1 MARAKKTETKFES
14 LKGTRNTTAD
24 ASERQL
30 AVEGA
35 MQQIE
40 RTFGKGSIMK
50 LGDQTIPQ
58 EIGHIPTG
66 ALTLDFAL
74 GIGGFPRGRVV
85 EIFGPESS
93 GKTTLCL
100 AAIANAQKVGG
111 IAAFVDAEHALDP
124 YFARKLGVNIDDL
137 LVAQPDN
144 GEEALEITES
154 LVRSNAVDIVVVDSV
169 AALVPKSELEGNM
182 GDAQMGL
189 HARLMSQA
197 LRKLTGT
204 ISKSNT
210 TVVFVNQI
218 RHKIGVMFG
227 SPETTTGGNA
237 LKFYASV
244 RLDIRRIETLKKGD
258 EPFGNRVRVKIVKNK
273 VAPPFRQAEFD
284 ILFHSGIN
292 HTGCLLDIATTEGLV
307 ERSGTW
313 YSYLENRI
321 GQGRENACQFLREN
335 PDVATELEA
344 ELRRRQSDVRKQAI
358 EEMKKKSAGI
368 IAADADD
375 DATEEVDADLE
386 QTASTTRTRG
396 GRTGGATARAKKAPP
411 ANVDPDT
418 GEILDDEYHEDVG

>member
-1 MARAKKTETKFES
+1 MARAKKNESKLES
-14 LKGTRNTTAD
+14 LKGTRGTTQD
-24 ASERQL
+24 AKERAV

-35 MQQIE
+35 MAQIE
-40 RTFGKGSIMK
+40 RSFGKGSIMK

-74 GIGGFPRGRVV
+74 GIGGFPKGRIV

-93 GKTTLCL
+93 GKTTVCL
-100 AAIANAQKVGG
+100 SAVANAQKAGG

-124 YFARKLGVNIDDL
+124 YFARKLGVDIDDL

-154 LVRSNAVDIVVVDSV
+154 LVRSNAVDIIIVDSV

-258 EPFGNRVRVKIVKNK
+258 DPFGNRVRVKIVKNK

-284 ILFHSGIN
+284 ILFNSGIN
-292 HTGCLLDIATTEGLV
+292 HTGCLLDIAVNDELID
-307 ERSGTW
+307 RSGTW
-313 YSYLENRI
+313 YSYNENRI
-321 GQGRENACQFLREN
+321 GQGRENACQFLRDN
-335 PDVATELEA
+335 PDVAGELEE
-344 ELRRRQSDVRKQAI
+344 ELRRRAGEARKEAAAAHQ
-358 EEMKKKSAGI
+358 KKK
-368 IAADADD
+368 AADA
-375 DATEEVDADLE
+375 EGDADAGE
-386 QTASTTRTRG
+386 AEAAAPAEKKK
-396 GRTGGATARAKKAPP
+396 ATRAKKTPP

-418 GEILDDEYHEDVG
+418 GEILESEAQ